1 MIADTGTRP
10 TCACGTR
17 KIRVEANGLLVCP
30 HCDLPCPKLKGGCR
44 LCAKQAVIRD

>member
-10 TCACGTR
+10 TCACGTPM
-17 KIRVEANGLLVCP
+17 IAVFDTGLYLCS